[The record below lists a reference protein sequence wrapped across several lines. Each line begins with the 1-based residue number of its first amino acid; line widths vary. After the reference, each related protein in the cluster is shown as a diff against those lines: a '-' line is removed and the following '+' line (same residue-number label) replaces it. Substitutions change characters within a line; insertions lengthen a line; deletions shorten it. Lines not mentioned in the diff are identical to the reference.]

1 MQTDYIEKIMPVLRY
16 LMAVGVSGAIVLFNV
31 GQGEA
36 VPSPVESQ
44 DSLSDHPLTQES
56 TLKQKPTKFV
66 ASPTA
71 QTPITDH
78 EPNDTSLVAGQID
91 PQTPELSSHDTIGE
105 TLSNDGFMET
115 PPNLLGKYEAK
126 SPNHDGLALESVDL
140 PGKYQAKSPNHDA
153 IAPSTDVNSATEVSS
168 ESPSQEVAISN
179 NSHGQSAIANN
190 LTAPV
195 QLSQVDTPEIQIPD
209 LTPPTEPY
217 PQRYPDGTLRTEPPS
232 IVLPSTNPLHFPS
245 QPGEVEIEETVPITL
260 EQAFDLVRRNS
271 PEIQVLQLQVEQNL
285 AGLRVA
291 QAELF
296 PSLSFTSS
304 LTRSE
309 TAGATISTRA
319 QNRRI
324 RNQRRQAAA
333 RGEVDTTSF
342 QIPFGSTSFD
352 NSLQIQYDFGLSGAR
367 GSRIREAEQQLRAAE
382 LELERVIEE
391 SYLSVAQTYYN
402 LQASDAE
409 VEIQRAAVRNA
420 QKSLEDAEALERA
433 GVGTRFEVL
442 QARVTLA
449 STQQDLTSAIS
460 TQRTSRR
467 NLASLLNVS
476 QNVNLVAADPISL
489 AGTWEFTLNETII
502 LAYRNRPELE
512 TQLVNRNLAAER
524 RRQALSATRPNL
536 TGSASYNVLGQLSDD
551 ANRFA
556 AQGWADGYNV
566 QLQLRWNFFDG
577 GAARS
582 RARQQE
588 LGIAIAEERFSQT
601 RNQIRREIEEAF
613 FNLQASFENIGV
625 ANLGVEEATEAL
637 RLARLRF
644 QAGVGTQTDVIN
656 QETSLTRAQNQLLRA
671 IIGYNRALAQLRRF
685 VSNLPDNILQD
696 QP

>member
-16 LMAVGVSGAIVLFNV
+16 LMAVGVSGTIVLFNV

-44 DSLSDHPLTQES
+44 DRSSDHPLTQES
-56 TLKQKPTKFV
+56 TLKHKPTKFV
-66 ASPTA
+66 ASQPEP
-71 QTPITDH
+71 TPITDH
-78 EPNDTSLVAGQID
+78 KPNDTSLVAGQID
-91 PQTPELSSHDTIGE
+91 TPTPELSLNHTMGE
-105 TLSNDGFMET
+105 ALSGGGFMET
-115 PPNLLGKYEAK
+115 PPNLVKHQAK
-126 SPNHDGLALESVDL
+126 SPNHDAIALESVDL

-153 IAPSTDVNSATEVSS
+153 IAPSTDVNFSTEVSS
-168 ESPSQEVAISN
+168 DSPSVEVAISD
-179 NSHGQSAIANN
+179 NSHTQSAIENN
-190 LTAPV
+190 PTPPV
-195 QLSQVDTPEIQIPD
+195 QLSQVETPEIQIPD
-209 LTPPTEPY
+209 LTPPREPY

-232 IVLPSTNPLHFPS
+232 IVLPSTNPLYFPT

-271 PEIQVLQLQVEQNL
+271 PEIQVLQLQLDQNL

-291 QAELF
+291 QSELF

-333 RGEVDTTSF
+333 RGEVDTTPF

-352 NSLQIQYDFGLSGAR
+352 NSLQIQYDFGLNGAR
-367 GSRIREAEQQLRAAE
+367 GARIREAEQQLRAAE

-391 SYLSVAQTYYN
+391 SYLNVAQTYYN
-402 LQASDAE
+402 LQAADAE

-449 STQQDLTSAIS
+449 STQQDLTNAIS
-460 TQRTSRR
+460 SQRTSRR
-467 NLASLLNVS
+467 NLANLLNVS

-512 TQLVNRNLAAER
+512 TQLVNRNLAEER

>member
-1 MQTDYIEKIMPVLRY
+1 MPVLRY
-16 LMAVGVSGAIVLFNV
+16 LMAVGVSGTIVLFNV

-44 DSLSDHPLTQES
+44 DRSSDHPLTQES
-56 TLKQKPTKFV
+56 TLKHKPTKFV
-66 ASPTA
+66 ASQPD
-71 QTPITDH
+71 QTPIIDH
-78 EPNDTSLVAGQID
+78 QTNDTSLVAGQID
-91 PQTPELSSHDTIGE
+91 TPTPELSLNHTMGE
-105 TLSNDGFMET
+105 ALSSDGFMET
-115 PPNLLGKYEAK
+115 PPNLVK
-126 SPNHDGLALESVDL
+126 H
-140 PGKYQAKSPNHDA
+140 QAKSPNHDA
-153 IAPSTDVNSATEVSS
+153 LAPSTDVNSSTEISS
-168 ESPSQEVAISN
+168 ESPSVEVAISD
-179 NSHGQSAIANN
+179 NSHTQSAIENN
-190 LTAPV
+190 PTPPV
-195 QLSQVDTPEIQIPD
+195 QLSQVETPEIQIPD
-209 LTPPTEPY
+209 LTPPREPY

-232 IVLPSTNPLHFPS
+232 IVLPSTNPLYFPT

-271 PEIQVLQLQVEQNL
+271 PEIQVLQLQLDQNL

-333 RGEVDTTSF
+333 RGEVDTTPF

-352 NSLQIQYDFGLSGAR
+352 NSLQIQYDFGLNGAR
-367 GSRIREAEQQLRAAE
+367 GSRIREAQQQLRAAE

-391 SYLSVAQTYYN
+391 SYLNVAQTYYN
-402 LQASDAE
+402 LQAADAE

-449 STQQDLTSAIS
+449 STQQDLTNAIS

-467 NLASLLNVS
+467 NLVNLLNVS

-512 TQLVNRNLAAER
+512 TQLVNRNLAEER

-551 ANRFA
+551 ANAFA

>member
-16 LMAVGVSGAIVLFNV
+16 LMAVGVSGTIVLFNV

-44 DSLSDHPLTQES
+44 DRSSDHLLIQES
-56 TLKQKPTKFV
+56 TLKHKPTKFV
-66 ASPTA
+66 ASQPD
-71 QTPITDH
+71 QNPIIDH
-78 EPNDTSLVAGQID
+78 ETNKTSLVAGQID
-91 PQTPELSSHDTIGE
+91 ISTPELSLNHTTTE
-105 TLSNDGFMET
+105 VLSSDEFMET
-115 PPNLLGKYEAK
+115 PPNLGK
-126 SPNHDGLALESVDL
+126 H
-140 PGKYQAKSPNHDA
+140 QAKSPNHDA
-153 IAPSTDVNSATEVSS
+153 LAPSNNVNSSTEIYS
-168 ESPSQEVAISN
+168 ESPSVEVAISD
-179 NSHGQSAIANN
+179 NSYTQSAIENN
-190 LTAPV
+190 PTPPV
-195 QLSQVDTPEIQIPD
+195 QLSQVEPPEIQIPD

-232 IVLPSTNPLHFPS
+232 IVLPSTNPLYFPTE
-245 QPGEVEIEETVPITL
+245 PGEVEIEETVPITL

-271 PEIQVLQLQVEQNL
+271 PEIQVLQLQLEQNL

-309 TAGATISTRA
+309 TAGATISIRA

-333 RGEVDTTSF
+333 RGEVNTTPF

-352 NSLQIQYDFGLSGAR
+352 NSLQIQYDFGLNGAR
-367 GSRIREAEQQLRAAE
+367 GARIREAQQQLRATE

-391 SYLSVAQTYYN
+391 SYLNVAQTYYN
-402 LQASDAE
+402 LQAADAE

-449 STQQDLTSAIS
+449 STQQDLTNAIS

-512 TQLVNRNLAAER
+512 TQLVNRNLAEER

-551 ANRFA
+551 ANPFA
-556 AQGWADGYNV
+556 VQGWADGYNV

-601 RNQIRREIEEAF
+601 RNQIRREVEEAF

-696 QP
+696 RP

>member
-1 MQTDYIEKIMPVLRY
+1 MPVLRY

-44 DSLSDHPLTQES
+44 DRSSDNPLTQAS

-66 ASPTA
+66 ASRPLDSGLSDNEIPA
-71 QTPITDH
+71 KSSRV
-78 EPNDTSLVAGQID
+78 NDPVLGKVD
-91 PQTPELSSHDTIGE
+91 KDTPELMERDEIGGLLKLSQNHEPKSSNQNNQAIASE
-105 TLSNDGFMET
+105 NLSFST
-115 PPNLLGKYEAK
+115 SIK
-126 SPNHDGLALESVDL
+126 SPTE
-140 PGKYQAKSPNHDA
+140 
-153 IAPSTDVNSATEVSS
+153 PSLD
-168 ESPSQEVAISN
+168 SPSVEVAISN
-179 NSHGQSAIANN
+179 SPAS
-190 LTAPV
+190 PV
-195 QLSQVDTPEIQIPD
+195 QLSQVAPPEIQIPD

-217 PQRYPDGTLRTEPPS
+217 PQPYPDGTLRTDPTP
-232 IVLPSTNPLHFPS
+232 IILPSSNPLYFPNE
-245 QPGEVEIEETVPITL
+245 PGQVEIQETIPITL
-260 EQAFDLVRRNS
+260 EQALDLVRRNS
-271 PEIQVLQLQVEQNL
+271 EEIQVLQLQVDQSL
-285 AGLRVA
+285 AGLRAA

-319 QNRRI
+319 QNRLI

-333 RGEVDTTSF
+333 RGEVDTTPF
-342 QIPFGSTSFD
+342 RIPFGTTTFD
-352 NSLQIQYDFGLSGAR
+352 NSLQIQYDFGLNGAR
-367 GSRIREAEQQLRAAE
+367 GARIREAEQQLRSSE
-382 LELERVIEE
+382 LELERVIEQ
-391 SYLSVAQTYYN
+391 SYLDVSQAYYN
-402 LQASDAE
+402 LQAADAE

-420 QKSLEDAEALERA
+420 RKSLEDAEALERA

-449 STQQDLTSAIS
+449 STQQDLTNAIS

-467 NLASLLNVS
+467 NLATLLNVS
-476 QNVNLVAADPISL
+476 QNVNLTAADPISL

-512 TQLVNRNLAAER
+512 NQLVSRNIAEER
-524 RRQALSATRPNL
+524 RKQALSATRPNL
-536 TGSASYNVLGQLSDD
+536 TGAASYNVLGQISDD
-551 ANRFA
+551 ASPFA
-556 AQGWADGYNV
+556 NQGWADGYNV

-588 LGIAIAEERFSQT
+588 LSIAIAEERFSQV
-601 RNQIRREIEEAF
+601 RNQIRRDIEEAF
-613 FNLQASFENIGV
+613 YDLQASFENIGV

-671 IIGYNRALAQLRRF
+671 IIGYNRALAELRRF
-685 VSNLPDNILQD
+685 VSNMPGNILQD